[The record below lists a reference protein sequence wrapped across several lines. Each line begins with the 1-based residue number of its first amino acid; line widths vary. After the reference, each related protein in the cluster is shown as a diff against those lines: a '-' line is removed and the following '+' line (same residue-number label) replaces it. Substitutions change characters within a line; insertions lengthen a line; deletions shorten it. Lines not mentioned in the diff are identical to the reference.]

1 MSSENK
7 LQQSTRNSY
16 HRFLDSVQEYR
27 FEYMLVLPVI
37 LFLAVLLWI
46 PFMKGVWMSFHSWP
60 LGTGDPEW
68 VGLDNYAYLLSWEPF
83 YTSLKATLIFATVTI
98 VQLVLALVAA
108 LLVTHIRRNRLKS
121 IVSSILISPFAMA
134 PVVSG
139 TIWLWILQP
148 DFGPVFQYLV
158 DWGILGDPIYWQTSG
173 IGAMIGIMIATA
185 FTFWPFMFII
195 ILASLDGLPERQ
207 YEAARIFGANRIQQF
222 RWITLPQLK
231 TAIYIAV
238 SLRVIWNLSKIA
250 QPLQMTGG
258 GPGFETSLLAVLLF
272 RFAFTQNSLGL
283 GYAVGMILLILVLG
297 IIAFFLYQFTH
308 ADTDAVMQ

>member
-1 MSSENK
+1 
-7 LQQSTRNSY
+7 
-16 HRFLDSVQEYR
+16 
-27 FEYMLVLPVI
+27 
-37 LFLAVLLWI
+37 
-46 PFMKGVWMSFHSWP
+46 MKGVWMSFHSWP